1 MLIAR
6 IAPLIFVLL
15 WATGFIGAK
24 LGLPYAEPFTFLALR
39 MAATLVILVPILLA
53 SGVFWPGWKLAG
65 HSMITGVLVHGIY
78 LGGVFFAISR
88 GMPAGVSALVV
99 ALQPLLTAFVARFM
113 LGEHLKP
120 VQAAGLVVGL
130 CGVILVLSPNLA
142 GGLSVEGVNAITLF
156 AVSAS
161 VVGIS
166 VGAVYQKRFSTGID
180 VRATTAWQYAGALV
194 PFSLLSF
201 VLETGEIVWTGQFIF
216 ALGWLVIV
224 LSIGAVVLLMI
235 LIRNRSAAATASL
248 FYLVP
253 GVTAILAHYLFGENL
268 QPIQLVGM
276 AVVMAAVGLA
286 SGKRIQRS
294 A

>member
-1 MLIAR
+1 MFIAR
-6 IAPLIFVLL
+6 LAPIIFVLL

-39 MAATLVILVPILLA
+39 MVVTLVLLVPVLIVL
-53 SGVFWPGWKLAG
+53 GVFWPGWKPAG
-65 HSMITGVLVHGIY
+65 HSMITGILVHGVY

-113 LGEHLKP
+113 LGEQLRAIQI
-120 VQAAGLVVGL
+120 VGLLAGLV
-130 CGVILVLSPNLA
+130 GVLLVLSPNLA
-142 GGLSVEGVNAITLF
+142 GGIAVEGVNAITLV
-156 AVSAS
+156 AVTVA
-161 VVGIS
+161 VFGIS
-166 VGAVYQKRFSTGID
+166 IGTVYQKRYASGID
-180 VRATTAWQYAGALV
+180 VGATTAWQYAGALI
-194 PFSLLSF
+194 PFGLMAFLF
-201 VLETGEIVWTGQFIF
+201 ETREIEWTGQFLF

-224 LSIGAVVLLMI
+224 LSIGAVGLLML

-253 GVTAILAHYLFGENL
+253 GVTAVIAHYLFGEDL
-268 QPIQLVGM
+268 QFIQLIGM

-286 SGKRIQRS
+286 TAKRPLQT